1 LGRGLRKKQQ
11 ISNRV
16 NNEINSDMA
25 NQKKSCEEK
34 IRDFKKQNLFL
45 EQEIIRLSSLV
56 IQKVKEGKEIR
67 RRLEKALLE
76 NERRRAELE
85 GQIQK
90 RTKELQEKVRELEKF
105 QKMAVGRELK
115 MVELKEEIEN
125 FKKSL

>member
-1 LGRGLRKKQQ
+1 
-11 ISNRV
+11 
-16 NNEINSDMA
+16 MA